1 MAELS
6 ICVRCSVVQAG
17 TWGLPSVE
25 PELLLQLLQSA
36 CERTVKKLPV
46 PASSGAF
53 AYSAGVQGQR
63 MGSACYSVRGR
74 AWATRPIAQG
84 SPDHCPHFGPPQTH
98 LRQKKQ
104 FFE

>member
-36 CERTVKKLPV
+36 CERTMLKLPV
-46 PASSGAF
+46 PANPERSAYAPGTKQLAHGINMLLLFPRFTGAPPRR
-53 AYSAGVQGQR
+53 AGQ
-63 MGSACYSVRGR
+63 
-74 AWATRPIAQG
+74 P
-84 SPDHCPHFGPPQTH
+84 
-98 LRQKKQ
+98 
-104 FFE
+104 